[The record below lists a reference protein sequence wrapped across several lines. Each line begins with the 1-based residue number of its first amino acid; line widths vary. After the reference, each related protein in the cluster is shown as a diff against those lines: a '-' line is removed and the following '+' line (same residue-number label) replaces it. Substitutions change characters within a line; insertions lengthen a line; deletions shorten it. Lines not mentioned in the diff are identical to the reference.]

1 MPVQLIWGCNPIQQF
16 EQAWVKLLLQP
27 SLLRRDGTV
36 LVESGLLRLERSP
49 SVERLRQQNQARLQ
63 RIAAL
68 ADEPFTLIHLSD
80 EEGLDADDFYE
91 QLPAECQ
98 IWRNFSHPRLRI
110 DSRVRSFPIGP
121 RDLFLVKD
129 ELMAGIPS
137 SNRPLPGRLW
147 GPSGHLGLVLWR
159 SRIFFGVFPKA
170 FFMAVKVLVW
180 ACRWSNTA
188 SA

>member
-49 SVERLRQQNQARLQ
+49 SVERLHQQNQARLK

-80 EEGLDADDFYE
+80 EEGLDADTWYN
-91 QLPAECQ
+91 QLPSGLTIC
-98 IWRNFSHPRLRI
+98 RNFYHQRFYNHFFDIFS
-110 DSRVRSFPIGP
+110 SFSFFTRSVNI
-121 RDLFLVKD
+121 LFEKCKH
-129 ELMAGIPS
+129 
-137 SNRPLPGRLW
+137 N
-147 GPSGHLGLVLWR
+147 
-159 SRIFFGVFPKA
+159 IFFLYFLIYFWGFQA
-170 FFMAVKVLVW
+170 IS
-180 ACRWSNTA
+180 C
-188 SA
+188 

>member
-68 ADEPFTLIHLSD
+68 ADEPLTLIHLSD

-98 IWRNFSHPRLRI
+98 IRNFSHPR
-110 DSRVRSFPIGP
+110 
-121 RDLFLVKD
+121 
-129 ELMAGIPS
+129 
-137 SNRPLPGRLW
+137 
-147 GPSGHLGLVLWR
+147 
-159 SRIFFGVFPKA
+159 
-170 FFMAVKVLVW
+170 
-180 ACRWSNTA
+180 
-188 SA
+188 